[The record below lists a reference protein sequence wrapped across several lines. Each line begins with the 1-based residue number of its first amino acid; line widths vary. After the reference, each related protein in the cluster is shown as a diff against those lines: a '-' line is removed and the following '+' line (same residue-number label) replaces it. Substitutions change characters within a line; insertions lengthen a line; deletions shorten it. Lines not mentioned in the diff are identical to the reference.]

1 MDGFW
6 GMCKAIGQAVMQ
18 IDKLKET
25 SPMRTTKTLPPDV
38 FLSGQPMT
46 YERFE
51 EIMQG
56 CAGRGMRNGERG
68 ERGDKSMQ
76 IDRLKHILADLDALQ
91 ALDID
96 YAKVFST
103 MQKQG
108 LRRGETWRGRL
119 VRWIEQMEGQAAAE
133 GQGS

>member
-1 MDGFW
+1 
-6 GMCKAIGQAVMQ
+6 
-18 IDKLKET
+18 
-25 SPMRTTKTLPPDV
+25 
-38 FLSGQPMT
+38 
-46 YERFE
+46 
-51 EIMQG
+51 
-56 CAGRGMRNGERG
+56 
-68 ERGDKSMQ
+68 MQ